1 MELLDNPSSLG
12 VEYQL
17 LFVLG
22 VSLTAV
28 TTCTTYLANEARV
41 VGINAELHDWS
52 KEAKRHD
59 DLHHSDPNESHV
71 EVSLVE
77 TAPGVHR
84 ETKGGGGGRDLES
97 GAGCS
102 GESLSSS
109 RRRTSSGDLANSSRE
124 ADLSPEILPR
134 SGSGS
139 LGYVTSYMYGGRE
152 LEESIEDLDLDL
164 GGSEAAGSTG
174 GSPSLFNWLI
184 GRSTAGSYDTVA
196 TTEVRGLLPAS
207 EQCSS

>member
-1 MELLDNPSSLG
+1 MYAPSSPSYALLWLAGTFMYVFLGYQLRSLMELLDNPSSLG

-28 TTCTTYLANEARV
+28 TTLYLANEARV

-84 ETKGGGGGRDLES
+84 ETKGGGGGRV
-97 GAGCS
+97 
-102 GESLSSS
+102 
-109 RRRTSSGDLANSSRE
+109 N
-124 ADLSPEILPR
+124 EI
-134 SGSGS
+134 
-139 LGYVTSYMYGGRE
+139 
-152 LEESIEDLDLDL
+152 
-164 GGSEAAGSTG
+164 
-174 GSPSLFNWLI
+174 
-184 GRSTAGSYDTVA
+184 
-196 TTEVRGLLPAS
+196 
-207 EQCSS
+207 